1 MDREEEMRMEIIMRT
16 ENLAK
21 DYGKEH
27 VLKGITLTIHEHTFT
42 AILGPSGSGKST
54 LLNILSGLVKPT
66 RGCVWCGNG
75 LISDY
80 GEKQLASWKRMDV
93 GNVFQEYLL
102 LDNLTVQEN
111 IRIGICPHKPSLSFD
126 RLVRILQIEE
136 LLDRFP
142 AELSGG
148 QQQRVSIA
156 RAVIKSPRL
165 LFCDEATGSLDEENS
180 KNVVELLHNLQSAF
194 GMTILFTTHNPQIAR
209 TADRIITMK
218 NGAVQSDMLNEHP
231 ITARNMVWG

>member
-1 MDREEEMRMEIIMRT
+1 MSREEEVQMETILKT
-16 ENLAK
+16 ENLTK
-21 DYGKEH
+21 DFGKEH
-27 VLKGITLTIHEHTFT
+27 VLKGITLTIHENTFT

-54 LLNILSGLVKPT
+54 LLNILSGLIKPT
-66 RGCVWCGNG
+66 GGSVWCGDEM
-75 LISDY
+75 ITEYS
-80 GEKQLASWKRMDV
+80 EKQLAAWKRRDV
-93 GNVFQEYLL
+93 GNVFQDYLL

-111 IRIGICPHKPSLSFD
+111 IKIGISPHKPSFSFD
-126 RLVRILQIEE
+126 RLVRILRLEE
-136 LLDRFP
+136 LLNKFP

-148 QQQRVSIA
+148 QQQRTSIA

-180 KNVVELLHNLQSAF
+180 KNVVELLHNLQSTF

-218 NGAVQSDMLNEHP
+218 NGMIQSDVRNEQP
-231 ITARNMVWG
+231 ISARNMVWG